1 MRKPLRIVYMY
12 GFGVLHIWQIGFSGN
27 GSHLSWAQQ
36 FLPTSCVSS
45 LPLPRLSG
53 LPRRRSGTRRRPH
66 HGCAWLPC
74 GPPPRPAL
82 YISGKWAFRA
92 TAHTSVGHNNSCR
105 LLAFLLCRF
114 RDFLGCRVDA
124 RGLVVAPT
132 MAVLGFLA
140 VRPRVRRFG
149 DFRLMDEVL
158 FPSDRFED
166 VPRRIDLEVE
176 SRQPALVASFPVP
189 DLHINEVAE
198 HGVVYVAVIE
208 WRIEDKRV
216 VHPIKDLLG
225 PGDGKFVHRLAFRRF
240 LLTLAINMMWHHDRE
255 VELLGDFLESHD
267 ASLARLVEGGIL

>member
-12 GFGVLHIWQIGFSGN
+12 GFGVLQTWHMGLSDN
-27 GSHLSWAQQ
+27 G
-36 FLPTSCVSS
+36 
-45 LPLPRLSG
+45 
-53 LPRRRSGTRRRPH
+53 
-66 HGCAWLPC
+66 
-74 GPPPRPAL
+74 
-82 YISGKWAFRA
+82 Y
-92 TAHTSVGHNNSCR
+92 TSVGHNNSCR

-225 PGDGKFVHRLAFRRF
+225 PGDGQFVHRLAFRPFFLSLPVDVMGHHNRDIERF
-240 LLTLAINMMWHHDRE
+240 SDLLERHDPS
-255 VELLGDFLESHD
+255 F
-267 ASLARLVEGGIL
+267 ARLVEGGVL